1 MSISPEQ
8 LDRVISAIHATP
20 PMVVIEI
27 AGAGAQA
34 VTWLHGVGGSSRT
47 ILEATDRYAAASL
60 TGAIGFAPDRFT
72 SPQVARAMA
81 SHAFRRA
88 AHLAGVE
95 VPVAGIGCTATIA
108 TDRLKR
114 GEHRC
119 SVAVCDAHGVMSYS
133 LTLTKGHRTRRQEE
147 ELVSLLILRAVA
159 NVCGVT
165 GLPEPELIEPETLTE
180 QYEPADLLHR
190 LVDGEFDWIIV
201 EPDGR
206 MVTGQ
211 TRPNLALLSGAFN
224 PLHQGHRQLAELAAQ
239 KLQQEVYF
247 ELPVVNADKGKIGQ
261 AETRRRAAQ
270 FAGWGT
276 VVLTRAPLFSQKAKS
291 FPGSVFVLGVDTV
304 QRLTEPRFYN
314 DDPAEMW
321 ASFAAVQAA
330 GCHFLVAGRLV
341 DNRFFTL
348 GDVDL
353 PEPYRPLFEEI
364 PPEKFR
370 VDMSST
376 AIRNEQSR

>member
-1 MSISPEQ
+1 MPISPEQ
-8 LDRVISAIHATP
+8 LDRLISAIHETP
-20 PMVVIEI
+20 HMMVLEF
-27 AGAGAQA
+27 AGAGARA
-34 VTWLHGVGGSSRT
+34 LTWLHGVGGSSRT
-47 ILEATDRYAAASL
+47 VLEATDRYAAASL

-88 AHLAGVE
+88 SHLAGVE
-95 VPVAGIGCTATIA
+95 VPVAGLGCTATIA

-119 SVAVCDAHGVMSYS
+119 SVAVCDADGVMSYN
-133 LTLTKGHRTRRQEE
+133 LTLTKGRRTRRQEE

-165 GLPEPELIEPETLTE
+165 GLPEPELIESETLTE
-180 QYEPADLLHR
+180 QNEPADLLQR
-190 LVDGEFDWIIV
+190 LVAGEFDWVTV

-206 MVTGQ
+206 MATGQ
-211 TRPNLALLSGAFN
+211 TRPNLVLLSGAFN
-224 PLHQGHRQLAELAAQ
+224 PLHEGHRQLADLAAHE
-239 KLQQEVYF
+239 LQQEVYF
-247 ELPVVNADKGKIGQ
+247 ELPVINADKGTIGL
-261 AETRRRAAQ
+261 AETRRRVAQ

-276 VVLTRAPLFSQKAKS
+276 VMLTRSPLFSQKAKL

-321 ASFAAVQAA
+321 ASFAAVQVA

-341 DNRFFTL
+341 DDRFRTL

-364 PPEKFR
+364 PPDNFR
-370 VDMSST
+370 VDISST
-376 AIRNEQSR
+376 AIRNEQT